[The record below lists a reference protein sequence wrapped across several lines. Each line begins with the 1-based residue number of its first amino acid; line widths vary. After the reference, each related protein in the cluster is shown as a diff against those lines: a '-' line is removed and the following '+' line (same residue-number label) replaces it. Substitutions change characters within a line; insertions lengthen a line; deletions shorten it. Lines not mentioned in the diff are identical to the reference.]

1 MKVIR
6 KATLTVDQKRRNTIN
21 AIRLGTLA
29 VACLLFGAAWP
40 VLADTAGEI
49 GAHVASQG
57 SDLGK
62 AVSVIFYVLGM
73 AAGGAAFLKLKAN
86 RDNPQQHPLSHAV
99 VLGAV
104 CAGLLF
110 LPETFQSTGDTI
122 FNKNAAE
129 NDIAGTTAIGN

>member
-1 MKVIR
+1 MTAIR
-6 KATLTVDQKRRNTIN
+6 QSTLSAAQKRRNIVH
-21 AIRLGTLA
+21 ALVLGVLA
-29 VACLLFGAAWP
+29 VICLLFGAVWP

-62 AVSVIFYVLGM
+62 AVSVVFYVLGM

-99 VLGAV
+99 VLATV

-122 FNKNAAE
+122 FNKNAVE
-129 NDIAGTTAIGN
+129 NNIAGTTQIGN